1 MAHEIETFYSAREKA
16 WHGLGVVTPDALNS
30 ADALHT
36 AGLDWKVERKPLY
49 LADGTEIKTNFANV
63 RNTDNAVLGVVGDRY
78 EILQNVE
85 AFDFADS
92 LLQEGATYET
102 AGSLFGGK
110 KVFLCAKLRTDDILG
125 DATDLFLVIMNT
137 HDGSGCL
144 KAVTTP
150 VRVVCN
156 NTLKMA
162 HAQAVRSF
170 NIRHTSGMRDKVEEA
185 RRALS
190 LADKFMFALK
200 DEAQRMVELKIT
212 PRQVNALIEDLFAVA
227 KDASQRSKTMMAP
240 LKDYMMTAL
249 NAPDL
254 ANFQGTAWGVY
265 QALADFDSHR
275 PVIRQTVNFKD
286 GRFVDVVESDAWLSK
301 ATDKLLALAV

>member
-1 MAHEIETFYSAREKA
+1 MAHEIETFYSARTTA
-16 WHGLGVVTPDALNS
+16 WHGLGTVTPDALNS
-30 ADALHT
+30 KDALHT
-36 AGLDWKVERKPLY
+36 AGLDWTVKRQPLF
-49 LADGTEIKTNFANV
+49 LADGTEVKTNFANV
-63 RNTDNAVLGVVGDRY
+63 RETDNSILGVVGDRY

-110 KVFLCAKLRTDDILG
+110 KVFLCAKLRTEDILG
-125 DATDLFLVIMNT
+125 DAVDSFLVIANT

-144 KAVTTP
+144 KAMTTP

-162 HAQAVRSF
+162 QAQAMRCF

-185 RRALS
+185 RRVLS
-190 LADKFMFALK
+190 LADKYMFALK
-200 DEAQRMVELKIT
+200 EEAERMVQLKIT
-212 PRQVNALIEDLFAVA
+212 PRQVKALMDDLFQTAEG
-227 KDASQRSKTMMAP
+227 ASKRTLTMMEP
-240 LKDYMMTAL
+240 LKAYMDMAL
-249 NAPDL
+249 DAPDIQHF
-254 ANFQGTAWGVY
+254 NGTAWGVY

-275 PVIRQTVNFKD
+275 PVLRQTVNFKD
-286 GRFVDVVESDAWLSK
+286 GRFVDVVESDAWLAK
-301 ATDKLLALAV
+301 ATTKLLALAV